1 MPRALILGATGQD
14 GQFIADFL
22 VGKGYEVVGVSRAK
36 KPFNTNPLGLR
47 RPSFKS
53 VDIRRVLELSNLIM
67 EFEPNEI
74 YNLAG
79 ESSVS
84 RSFEDPTQTIES
96 NVVGLVNLLT
106 VLVNNPK
113 LHSTKVFQASS
124 AEMFGS
130 SNEPLNENSPFK
142 PVSPYSISKL
152 AAHKIC
158 NSYRE
163 NFGLWISCGILFNH
177 ESELRPE
184 TFVFQKIITSAL
196 AISRKEA
203 SSMTLGNLE
212 ISRDWGYSKEYVEAM
227 WLILQADNPKDYV
240 VATGTSHSLRD
251 LIELVFTNLQ
261 IKGSVDE
268 FIKIDPSF
276 TRPTDVESTVGD
288 PRRIETD
295 LGWKAKTSF
304 EELVDILVR
313 HQLKD
318 SL

>member
-53 VDIRRVLELSNLIM
+53 VDIRRVSELSNLLM

-84 RSFEDPTQTIES
+84 RSFDDPTQTIES

-130 SNEPLNENSPFK
+130 SNEPLNENSLFK

-163 NFGLWISCGILFNH
+163 SFSLWISCGILFNH

-203 SSMTLGNLE
+203 SSMTLGNLD

-251 LIELVFTNLQ
+251 LIELVFKNLQ
-261 IKGSVDE
+261 IKGDLDE
-268 FIKIDPSF
+268 FVKIDSSF
-276 TRPTDVESTVGD
+276 ARPTDVKSTVGD
-288 PRRIETD
+288 PRKIETD

-313 HQLKD
+313 HQLKV
-318 SL
+318 SF

>member
-1 MPRALILGATGQD
+1 
-14 GQFIADFL
+14 
-22 VGKGYEVVGVSRAK
+22 
-36 KPFNTNPLGLR
+36 
-47 RPSFKS
+47 
-53 VDIRRVLELSNLIM
+53 
-67 EFEPNEI
+67 
-74 YNLAG
+74 
-79 ESSVS
+79 
-84 RSFEDPTQTIES
+84 
-96 NVVGLVNLLT
+96 
-106 VLVNNPK
+106 
-113 LHSTKVFQASS
+113 
-124 AEMFGS
+124 MFGS